1 MDTLIR
7 DVRSGLRGL
16 LRAPGHAAAVLAILS
31 LGIAANT
38 VVFSVVDALVLDP
51 FPYPE
56 ANRLVLVGTEVPA
69 QGRSLGY
76 FERLSGPEI
85 VDLTERSRT
94 LERAL
99 PFDLNSVRLRGP
111 DFPVRLF
118 GGFFWGDPFRT
129 LGVEPALGRGFNQE
143 EIARGDRVM
152 VISQKV
158 WAEHFGSSPSVI
170 GRTVVADGDPYTV
183 IGVMPPFTSV
193 YGTDVWVPKPEP
205 AATLA
210 RDRRQFNVLA
220 RVAPGQSLEQVNAEL
235 AIVAAAIEAE
245 HGAEFDEYRGWRL
258 QAARFSEV
266 NASFYRD
273 EALLTLGAVS
283 FVLLLVCA
291 NLGNLML
298 ARATGRRGEIAIR
311 MALGAG
317 RWRVLRQVLTESL
330 TIAAIGAAI
339 GLLLA
344 LWGMGL
350 VGAMLPGSMQP
361 DGRELA
367 LDGRAILYTAAIA
380 AMAALLFGAAPAI
393 QLSRARIRD
402 VLSSSTGRSTGGRR
416 TQRTQSLF
424 TGAQVALAI
433 VLLSGAAILIGGM
446 VRLLQVDL
454 GFDTEGLISM
464 RLSLPAAVYEGEAVA
479 GFFDELASE
488 VGALPG
494 ADAVSV
500 ATQVAPSTFFGG
512 QLVVEAREEDGADGV
527 RSYHT
532 VVGDDYFA
540 ALGLELV
547 AGRPIDGRDRADT
560 PPVLVVNQ
568 LAAERFFGGEAP
580 LGQRA
585 RIVTPTFDSGW
596 AEVVGVVSSVHN
608 LGLTDDP
615 QPEVYTSH
623 RQAPGRWRQMFLV
636 ARAEGDPFALVPQI
650 RDVVARIDPDQ
661 PLYSIGTAAQAL
673 EGSVAPRRVAAAVVS
688 GLAAIALVLA
698 AIGIY
703 AVITF
708 GIAMRAREIGIRMA
722 VGAPGARIVR
732 MVLRQAIGAVA
743 AGAVVGGLAAL
754 LLARW
759 LAERFEAALALQVG
773 AVILTAAVL
782 AVVALIAAALP
793 ARRASRLDPVLALRQ
808 E

>member
-7 DVRSGLRGL
+7 DVRTGLRGL
-16 LRAPGHAAAVLAILS
+16 IRAPGHAAAVLVILS

-56 ANRLVLVGTEVPA
+56 AERIVLLGTEVPA
-69 QGRSLGY
+69 QGRTLGY
-76 FERLSGPEI
+76 FERLSGPES
-85 VDLTERSRT
+85 VDVAERART

-99 PFDLNSVRLRGP
+99 AFDLNSVRLRGP

-118 GGFFWGDPFRT
+118 GGFFWADPFRT
-129 LGVEPALGRGFNQE
+129 LQVEPALGRGFTDE
-143 EIARGDRVM
+143 EVARGERVM
-152 VISQKV
+152 VISQSV
-158 WAEHFGSSPSVI
+158 WREQFASAPSVL
-170 GRTVVADGDPYTV
+170 GRTVVTDGDPYTI
-183 IGVMPPFTSV
+183 IGVMPPFTSI
-193 YGTDVWVPKPEP
+193 YGTDVWMPMSE
-205 AATLA
+205 AAANLP
-210 RDRRQFNVLA
+210 RDRRQFNVMA
-220 RVAPGQSLEQVNAEL
+220 RIAEGQSLASVNAEL
-235 AIVAAAIEAE
+235 ATVASAIEAE

-258 QAARFSEV
+258 QAARFGEI

-317 RWRVLRQVLTESL
+317 RARILRQVLTESL
-330 TIAAIGAAI
+330 TVAAIGAAI

-344 LWGMGL
+344 LWG
-350 VGAMLPGSMQP
+350 VGIVGSVLPGSMQP
-361 DGRELA
+361 AGRELA
-367 LDGRAILYTAAIA
+367 INGRAVIYTGLIA
-380 AMAALLFGAAPAI
+380 AAAAVLFGAAPAV

-402 VLSSSTGRSTGGRR
+402 VLASTGGRSAGGRR
-416 TQRTQSLF
+416 TRRTQSLF
-424 TGAQVALAI
+424 TGAQVAFAI

-446 VRLLQVDL
+446 VRLLNVDL
-454 GFDTEGLISM
+454 GFDTERLISM
-464 RLSLPAAVYEGEAVA
+464 RLSLPAGLYEGESVA
-479 GFFDELASE
+479 GFFDELATE
-488 VGALPG
+488 VAALPG
-494 ADAVSV
+494 AQAVSV
-500 ATQVAPSTFFGG
+500 ATQVAPSTFFSG
-512 QLVVEAREEDGADGV
+512 QLRIEMRDEDGADGV

-532 VVGDDYFA
+532 VVGDGYFR

-547 AGRPIDGRDRADT
+547 AGRPIDERDRADT
-560 PPVLVVNQ
+560 PPVMVVNE
-568 LAAERFFGGEAP
+568 LAAERFFGGAVP

-585 RIVTPTFDSGW
+585 RIVTPTYDSDW
-596 AEVVGVVSSVHN
+596 AEVVGVVRSVHN

-615 QPEVYTSH
+615 QPEVYTAH

-636 ARAEGDPFALVPQI
+636 ARADGDPFALVPQI

-673 EGSVAPRRVAAAVVS
+673 EGSIAPRRVAAAVVS

-698 AIGIY
+698 AVGIY

-708 GIAMRAREIGIRMA
+708 GVATRAREIGIRVA
-722 VGAPGARIVR
+722 VGAPGQRIVR

-743 AGAVVGGLAAL
+743 AGAVVGGLGAL
-754 LLARW
+754 ALARW
-759 LAERFEAALALQVG
+759 LAERFEAALALQLG
-773 AVILTAAVL
+773 AVIATAVL
-782 AVVALIAAALP
+782 LALVALVAAALP
-793 ARRASRLDPVLALRQ
+793 ARRASRLDPVLVLRQ